1 MRIKNILIITLTL
14 LSSFAFSKTLSLQ
27 KTSNKTSTLQK
38 PINYQTTNNSKS
50 CDSNKC
56 LYPAYSAPARID
68 VQAAWNF
75 IVSASFIYWQP
86 EMMGIDLGYIQSND
100 LSTQA
105 HSVVNFDSDY
115 YPGFKILLGTHY
127 DYDNWNI
134 NARYTR
140 YHANE
145 KDKNSKGD
153 IIFHVFSDSVTITP
167 LRSIWT
173 PKIDYFDLEVG
184 RPYYNG
190 KHLVIKPYAS
200 VKGGWSKQKFRLTA
214 ELSNENQEAT
224 FRTKSWFLGPRGALD
239 INWLLTN
246 DFRIFLDSSVSLMYQ
261 KFKTKDRF
269 ISKFYNSLT
278 YTTKFDTKSIQL
290 TPAID
295 FNPGLGWSTYFDH
308 NNWHVDLFA
317 AYNFVYFF
325 NQNEFLSVDTRGD
338 LMLHG
343 FELSLKFNF

>member
-14 LSSFAFSKTLSLQ
+14 LSSVAFSKTTPPQTPSQ
-27 KTSNKTSTLQK
+27 KTPTAPKPKT
-38 PINYQTTNNSKS
+38 YQTKKS
-50 CDSNKC
+50 SQSFHSDSC

-86 EMMGIDLGYIQSND
+86 EMVGIDLGYIQSND

-115 YPGFKILLGTHY
+115 YPGFKVLLGTHY

-140 YHANE
+140 YHAKE

-153 IIFHVFSDSVTITP
+153 IIFHVFSDTVSITP
-167 LRSIWT
+167 LRSIWN
-173 PKIDYFDLEVG
+173 PQIDYFDLEVG
-184 RPYYNG
+184 RPYYSG

-200 VKGGWSKQKFRLTA
+200 VKGGWSKQKFRLNA
-214 ELSNENQEAT
+214 ILSDLDQEAS
-224 FRTKSWFLGPRGALD
+224 FRTKSWFLGPRGTLD
-239 INWLLTN
+239 INWLLTH
-246 DFRIFLDSSVSLMYQ
+246 DFRIFLNSSVSLMYQ
-261 KFKTKDRF
+261 KFKTQDRF
-269 ISKFYNSLT
+269 ISRFYNPLT
-278 YTTKFDTKSIQL
+278 FTTKFDAKSIQL

-295 FNPGLGWSTYFDH
+295 LNPGFGWSTYFDH
-308 NNWHVDLFA
+308 NNWHVDLYA

-338 LMLHG
+338 FMLHG
-343 FELSLKFNF
+343 FELSLKLNF